1 VKSWA
6 NFALGS
12 LDPSSTLATTPGRW
26 RNSNAALLGWRVADQ
41 GPEGWW
47 AIIRSPDDSLK
58 IEFAG
63 SPDYRPPVWP
73 GRSPEEWIHDPDPSP
88 SPSDEQQMMMHLD
101 IEVDDL
107 EAAVAAVIELGGSQ
121 AAWQPPNRDASRM
134 RIMLDPAGHP
144 LCVFLPGE

>member
-1 VKSWA
+1 
-6 NFALGS
+6 
-12 LDPSSTLATTPGRW
+12 
-26 RNSNAALLGWRVADQ
+26 
-41 GPEGWW
+41 
-47 AIIRSPDDSLK
+47 
-58 IEFAG
+58 
-63 SPDYRPPVWP
+63 
-73 GRSPEEWIHDPDPSP
+73 
-88 SPSDEQQMMMHLD
+88 MMMHLD